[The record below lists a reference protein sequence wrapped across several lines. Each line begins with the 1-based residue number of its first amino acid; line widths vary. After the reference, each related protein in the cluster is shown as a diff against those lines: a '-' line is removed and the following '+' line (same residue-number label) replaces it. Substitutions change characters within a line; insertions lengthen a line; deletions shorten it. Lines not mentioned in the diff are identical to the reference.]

1 MTNVDPDFT
10 LDGPPEAKAITSFR
24 EQADQESRSIVARYE
39 NEAGEPRFVVIS
51 DRGTCVLLDDHVS
64 METFNQNV
72 EAADIAEALASL

>member
-10 LDGPPEAKAITSFR
+10 LDGPPTADAIASFR
-24 EQADQESRSIVARYE
+24 EQAEEEERSVSAQYE
-39 NEAGEPRFVVIS
+39 TSEGELRFVVVS

-72 EAADIAEALASL
+72 DAGTISDALASL